1 MPRINLKKN
10 RQRIAVIN
18 EQRYVTRVDRY
29 STISEK
35 EVVAYAAQS
44 AHVPASSITNATMA
58 IRQAI
63 EYFVINGH
71 HVNLGKFGFL
81 GIGIKAKSAYT
92 KQDVSAD
99 LIDRLY
105 LRYRP
110 STEVKEL
117 LGSVELKTV

>member
-1 MPRINLKKN
+1 MPRINLTKK
-10 RQRIAVIN
+10 RQRLAVID

-44 AHVPASSITNATMA
+44 AHVPASSITNAALA

-81 GIGIKAKSAYT
+81 GIGVKAKSAFT
-92 KQDVSAD
+92 KEEVSAD
-99 LIDRLY
+99 LIQKLS

-110 STEVKEL
+110 SVEVNEL

>member
-10 RQRIAVIN
+10 RQRIAVID